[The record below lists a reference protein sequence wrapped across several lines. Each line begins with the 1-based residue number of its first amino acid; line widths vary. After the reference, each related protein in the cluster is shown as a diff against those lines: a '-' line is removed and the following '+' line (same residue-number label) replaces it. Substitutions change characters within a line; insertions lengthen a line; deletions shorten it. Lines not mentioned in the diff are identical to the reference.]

1 MSNQLKEIIG
11 AWLTAVGAIVVAIGS
26 TPNTGLSNKIQRE
39 LNLVGNALEA
49 VGAGLAADGQDNQ
62 FSLEYTGSVLS
73 SIGSLESFT
82 GIAVDFPEPTN
93 TNIAIQGNLLQAL
106 GSGVSAADELG
117 DNTTLGASEILIG
130 NILQTIGSVIQAFG
144 VKIQVNDQ
152 QEGQF
157 YVALGSWIQAV
168 GAVLSAI
175 GQQLEEAH
183 ENKPG
188 INE

>member
-1 MSNQLKEIIG
+1 MSNQLKEIVG
-11 AWLTAVGAIVVAIGS
+11 AWLTAIGAIVVAIGS

-62 FSLEYTGSVLS
+62 LSLEYTGSVLS

-82 GIAVDFPEPTN
+82 AIAIDFPAPTK
-93 TNIAIQGNLLQAL
+93 TNISIQGNLLQAL
-106 GSGVSAADELG
+106 GSGISAADEFG
-117 DNTTLGASEILIG
+117 DNTTLGATEILIG

-144 VKIQVNDQ
+144 VKIQANDQ
-152 QEGQF
+152 DQGQN
-157 YVALGSWIQAV
+157 YIATGSWIQAI

-175 GQQLEEAH
+175 GQQLEEAQ
-183 ENKPG
+183 ERKPD
-188 INE
+188 IN